1 MDKDMKY
8 SLVWLVGFVDNK
20 FEARLDEEASGIK
33 DLEFEHITLRDI
45 RLLMLSIE
53 YKSYKKASEVDHY
66 NRLVDK
72 LEILYEF
79 TDNAIEHIQNRNK
92 LSSLIYSIG
101 YFLGFYKKIY

>member
-1 MDKDMKY
+1 MSKDMTH
-8 SLVWLVGFVDNK
+8 SLVWSVDFINNA
-20 FEARLDEEASGIK
+20 FEAKLNKKASGIK
-33 DLEFEHITLRDI
+33 DLEFGHIASKDI

-79 TDNAIEHIQNRNK
+79 TDKALDHIQNRNR